1 MEERSLKITGT
12 DKTFFNRIS
21 NTITKILIPTKIGI
35 NGMLITV
42 KRNALLKSFEN
53 FNNPELE
60 NNKKES
66 LEEKYDQ
73 TYTAYLEALDK

>member
-1 MEERSLKITGT
+1 MEERSLKITGA

-53 FNNPELE
+53 FNNPEVE
-60 NNKKES
+60 KTKKEG
-66 LEEKYDQ
+66 LE
-73 TYTAYLEALDK
+73 